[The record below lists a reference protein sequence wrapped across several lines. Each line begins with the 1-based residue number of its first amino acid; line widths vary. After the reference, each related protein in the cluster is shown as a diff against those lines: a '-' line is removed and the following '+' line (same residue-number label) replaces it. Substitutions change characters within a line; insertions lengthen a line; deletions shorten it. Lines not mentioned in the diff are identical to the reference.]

1 MIFNGSCLRDI
12 LISMSK
18 FSSSR
23 AHLFFVIIW
32 PIFEN
37 PHSTTA
43 SAWGITTYI
52 ANKRWMLLYNTI
64 QSLRRSST
72 VTGFFT
78 LATAPSIS
86 VSRFLIDFFVKYL
99 FAFFNNSSLLSE
111 CSLLRNSS
119 RTLLFCELKWFF

>member
-1 MIFNGSCLRDI
+1 MIFNGSCLWDI

-18 FSSSR
+18 LSSSR

-64 QSLRRSST
+64 QFLRRSST

-86 VSRFLIDFFVKYL
+86 VSRFLIDFIVKYL